1 MAALHRVRDTE
12 ALLQALHF
20 IGSRRSAAA
29 EFRWIIAGRRVVVVG
44 PQTTRNGVVA
54 IDSPST
60 RRDVARD
67 QSLAGTNDGLSR
79 LGTMPS
85 CGGVRRSKES
95 DQDAQRQDTPIISP
109 ARGSQGGLA
118 GPIRRSFPPPSSP
131 GLPPSLKL
139 RRPSASVA
147 RRSLGGD
154 GTGRPSI
161 PETGV
166 VEPRSLGVLDHPLAA
181 FAEASAAQH
190 RNPGEA
196 LA

>member
-12 ALLQALHF
+12 ALLQDLHF

-95 DQDAQRQDTPIISP
+95 DQDAQRQDRPHWTFSNHQPS
-109 ARGSQGGLA
+109 ARLA
-118 GPIRRSFPPPSSP
+118 GRISRPHPPKLPSP
-131 GLPPSLKL
+131 
-139 RRPSASVA
+139 VIA
-147 RRSLGGD
+147 R
-154 GTGRPSI
+154 
-161 PETGV
+161 
-166 VEPRSLGVLDHPLAA
+166 LAA
-181 FAEASAAQH
+181 FAKASAAE
-190 RNPGEA
+190 RICGPGEA
-196 LA
+196 LAETGPGDPVFQRQALLNREVSAYWITRVRG